1 MSEPKP
7 FRLKEPATG
16 TCYTKTAQ
24 VSYLKYPE
32 GLTLEELMEELRR
45 QPHLRPLEKALS
57 PDRRFYLLCGARE
70 ELMQMACTYIG
81 LYHVLQSQGIY
92 AEVDASVLDE
102 AEEQREDD
110 DLDLGG
116 TEADSLSTGGLDF
129 SRHLPTLQTEELGQE
144 DQDDFMPSGFFL
156 HRDRR
161 PPAPWWARVEDCP
174 LCVEGRGYFS
184 AKQIRRLWD
193 HPLTILWIPKDS
205 HQLSFSPQSGL
216 KESADGGERF
226 LADLCFELECQPIRL
241 SEPASDSPYKCQILQ
256 QDLRERGAVPPGRTE
271 TRKILHLIEKAR
283 GDTDNATL
291 VKAAGNAVL
300 RRPRRRRGAYTAL
313 DFQYLL
319 DLGFR
324 GAQTEQKEDAQGLI
338 GQEGVRRQLEGV
350 LSALSF
356 QKRRASAGLPADVPH
371 LCFAFLGAPGTG
383 KTTWAQWLGR
393 RLEEE
398 KLLADTSMISL
409 NAAELKAKYVGH
421 TAARVKYIFDS
432 YGIIFLDEAYS
443 LTEGPDGGDLFGR
456 EALSQLCVEL
466 EAHAGDRLVI
476 FAGYGSRDGKESP
489 MGHFLRS
496 NPGIESRVGFK
507 IWFDDMPPEQLS
519 LVYASMLEQR
529 DYRLSDGVLEMAEAF
544 FRRRM
549 GAKAFG
555 NCREARNLAER
566 TTLHMAVRLSRAEK
580 AGREELRLVLPQ
592 DTQAAVDELLS
603 ESEQLSRDGRRTAIG
618 F

>member
-16 TCYTKTAQ
+16 TCYTKAAQ
-24 VSYLKYPE
+24 ISYLKYPE
-32 GLTLEELMEELRR
+32 DLTLEELMEELHR

-57 PDRRFYLLCGARE
+57 PDRRFYLLCGARD
-70 ELMQMACTYIG
+70 ELLQMACTYIG
-81 LYHVLQSQGIY
+81 LYHVLQSQGVY

-144 DQDDFMPSGFFL
+144 DQDGFQPSGFFL

-161 PPAPWWARVEDCP
+161 PPTPWWARVGDCP
-174 LCVEGRGYFS
+174 LCVEGRGCFS

-193 HPLTILWIPKDS
+193 HPLTILWIPKDA
-205 HQLSFSPQSGL
+205 HRLSFSPQSGL
-216 KESADGGERF
+216 EESADGGERF

-241 SEPASDSPYKCQILQ
+241 ADPAADSPYKCQILQ
-256 QDLRERGAVPPGRTE
+256 QALRERGAVPPGRTE
-271 TRKILHLIEKAR
+271 ARKILHLIETTR
-283 GDTDNATL
+283 GDADNATL
-291 VKAAGNAVL
+291 AKAAGNAVL
-300 RRPRRRRGAYTAL
+300 RRPKRRRGAYTAM

-324 GAQTEQKEDAQGLI
+324 GARTQEAADSQRLI

-356 QKRRASAGLPADVPH
+356 QKRRAAAGLPADVPH

-393 RLEEE
+393 RLGEE
-398 KLLADTSMISL
+398 KLLEDTSMISL

-443 LTEGPDGGDLFGR
+443 LTEGPEGGDLFGR

-476 FAGYGSRDGKESP
+476 FAGYGSQDGRESP

-519 LVYASMLEQR
+519 QVYASMLEQR
-529 DYRLSDGVLEMAEAF
+529 DYRLSDGVLELAEAF

-549 GAKAFG
+549 GATAFG
-555 NCREARNLAER
+555 NCREARNLADR
-566 TTLHMAVRLSRAEK
+566 VKVQMSARLSSEK
-580 AGREELRLVLPQ
+580 RLTPQQASQVLPE
-592 DTQAAVDELLS
+592 DITAAAEAILGEERML
-603 ESEQLSRDGRRTAIG
+603 RRAAPAIG

>member
-24 VSYLKYPE
+24 ISYLKYPE
-32 GLTLEELMEELRR
+32 GLTLEELTEEIHR

-57 PDRRFYLLCGARE
+57 PERCFYLLYGARD

-81 LYHVLQSQGIY
+81 LYHVLQSLGVY
-92 AEVDASVLDE
+92 AEVDAGVLDE
-102 AEEQREDD
+102 VEEQDEDD
-110 DLDLGG
+110 DLDPGG
-116 TEADSLSTGGLDF
+116 TEADSLSTGRLDF

-144 DQDDFMPSGFFL
+144 NQDGFQPGGFFL
-156 HRDRR
+156 HRGHR
-161 PPAPWWARVEDCP
+161 PPTPWWARVGDCP

-205 HQLSFSPQSGL
+205 HRFSFSPQSGL
-216 KESADGGERF
+216 EESADGGEQF
-226 LADLCFELECQPIRL
+226 LANLCFELECQPIRL
-241 SEPASDSPYKCQILQ
+241 ADPAADSPYKCQILQ
-256 QDLRERGAVPPGRTE
+256 QALRERGAVPPGRTE
-271 TRKILHLIEKAR
+271 ARKILHLIEKTR
-283 GDTDNATL
+283 GDADNATL
-291 VKAAGNAVL
+291 AKAAGNAVL
-300 RRPRRRRGAYTAL
+300 RRPKRRRGAYTAM

-324 GAQTEQKEDAQGLI
+324 GARTQEAADSQRLI
-338 GQEGVRRQLEGV
+338 GQERVRRQLEGV

-356 QKRRASAGLPADVPH
+356 QKRRSAAGLPADAPH

-393 RLEEE
+393 RLGEE

-443 LTEGPDGGDLFGR
+443 LTEGPEGGDLFGR

-476 FAGYGSRDGKESP
+476 FAGYGSRDGRESP

-519 LVYASMLEQR
+519 QVYASMLGQR
-529 DYRLSDGVLEMAEAF
+529 DYRLSDGVLELAEAF

-549 GAKAFG
+549 GATAFG

-566 TTLHMAVRLSRAEK
+566 TTLHMAVRLAQAEK

-592 DTQAAVDELLS
+592 DAAAAVEELLS
-603 ESEQLSRDGRRTAIG
+603 ESEQLSRDGRGTAIG